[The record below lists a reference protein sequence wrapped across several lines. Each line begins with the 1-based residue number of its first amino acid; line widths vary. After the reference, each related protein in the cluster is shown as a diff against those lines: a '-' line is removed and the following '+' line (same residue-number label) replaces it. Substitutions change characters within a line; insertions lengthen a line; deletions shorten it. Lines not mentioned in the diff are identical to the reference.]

1 MSAFIDFRTLPQQLP
16 SLCIPRAFPN
26 IDEKRIRRIFNDL
39 GLGEIDRIDI
49 VSKTTEKGE
58 KFNRIFVHFSRWFA
72 NKDADTARERLLNG
86 KDIKIVYDD
95 PWFWKV
101 SAYRP
106 PAAAQPVRQQDARQ
120 RQRPHIEFDNE
131 FQTQPR
137 LAPRL
142 DQTQPRIAQRPQD
155 VRHYGPSNDLPKSNH
170 TLLPPQLTIKK
181 RNTNKKPAAAA
192 KQTVEESKEDGE
204 ILETN
209 V

>member
-106 PAAAQPVRQQDARQ
+106 PAPAQPVRQQDAKQ
-120 RQRPHIEFDNE
+120 RQRPHIEFDDE
-131 FQTQPR
+131 FQSQPR
-137 LAPRL
+137 LAPRNEPK
-142 DQTQPRIAQRPQD
+142 TRPVPRLED
-155 VRHYGPSNDLPKSNH
+155 VGHYGPSTELPKSNH
-170 TLLPPQLTIKK
+170 TLLPPQLTINK
-181 RNTNKKPAAAA
+181 RKDTNKKPAAAA
-192 KQTVEESKEDGE
+192 KQKVEETKEDGE